1 MLFMLAWN
9 ETLLLF
15 KNKIIITWKISLIPN
30 TINKDII
37 HISKGFLESL
47 IILKN
52 IETALDQQVWV
63 SVLGV
68 QHDLNC
74 TSVQC
79 STEVSCAG
87 M

>member
-52 IETALDQQVWV
+52 VETALDQQVWV

-68 QHDLNC
+68 Q
-74 TSVQC
+74 C